1 MFKQNKGENS
11 VKHNDELFNYM
22 LKGNQGEHHLRSI
35 LHTTKE
41 LHGNH
46 NHDSR
51 DKRPCLSM

>member
-11 VKHNDELFNYM
+11 LKRNDELFNYM

-41 LHGNH
+41 LHGKTR
-46 NHDSR
+46 SFVYR
-51 DKRPCLSM
+51 ISIMI